1 MENDAVNE
9 NNQENLN
16 PANQVTINAQYIKD
30 ISFESPNAP
39 MSLVSI
45 KTPPKIDL
53 GLNLQ
58 VQKLQEDTFE
68 VSMQITAKANNE
80 ESSLF
85 LADLTYA
92 GVFTLS
98 NIPEEQKEPILLIY
112 CPNILFPYARRIISD
127 ITRDGGF
134 QPLMIDPID
143 FVSLYHRRMQEE
155 QVSQANH

>member
-1 MENDAVNE
+1 MENDALNE
-9 NNQENLN
+9 NNQENFN

-68 VSMQITAKANNE
+68 VSMQITAKANSE

-98 NIPEEQKEPILLIY
+98 NIPDEQKEPILLIY

-143 FVSLYHRRMQEE
+143 FVTLYHRRMQEE
-155 QVSQANH
+155 QVSKANH